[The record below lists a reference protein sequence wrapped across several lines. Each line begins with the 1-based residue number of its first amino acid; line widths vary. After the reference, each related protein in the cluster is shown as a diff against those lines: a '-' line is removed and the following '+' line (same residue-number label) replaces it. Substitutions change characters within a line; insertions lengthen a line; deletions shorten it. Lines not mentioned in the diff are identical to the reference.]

1 MDTDTKENALR
12 IALDERWKKYRAEI
26 KTCKDEF
33 SEEAVHDLRVATR
46 RLLAAMD
53 VVRLLEPHSRV
64 QKVRRALK
72 DQLDSLDDLRD
83 TQVMLVEVS
92 ESIADFPDLKPFE
105 EHLLKREKKLLRKA
119 RKEIESLGISG
130 LRKRIE
136 KSSESFKE
144 NGRAED
150 WTARLLSV
158 GDQAYERATQ
168 GLGQIDAAAPASI
181 HQFRVAFRKFRYTVE
196 IVHPILENY
205 PEEFLQQMHDYQS
218 RMGDIQ
224 DATVFLSTLSEY
236 VEETDSS
243 TPLMPVRDTFEN
255 RRTELIAKFMDAK
268 DELHRFWR
276 EALDSKF
283 AWEKNHERVHH
294 STRNRRGTGDARIR
308 RRQPAPADRQGEKE
322 NGKDRAGPEKPGSG
336 N

>member
-1 MDTDTKENALR
+1 MDTKENVLSVSLA
-12 IALDERWKKYRAEI
+12 ERWKKYRAEI
-26 KTCKDEF
+26 RTCRDEF

-53 VVRLLEPHSRV
+53 VLRSLDPHSRV

-92 ESIADFPDLKPFE
+92 ESMADFPELKPFE
-105 EHLLKREKKLLRKA
+105 EHLLRREKKLLRRA
-119 RKEIESLGISG
+119 RKDIESLAISG

-136 KSSESFKE
+136 KSRESLEK
-144 NGRAED
+144 NAPDED
-150 WTARLLSV
+150 LRVRLLSV
-158 GDQAYERATQ
+158 GDQAYAMAMQ
-168 GLGQIDAAAPASI
+168 AFGQIDPAAPASI
-181 HQFRVAFRKFRYTVE
+181 HQFRIAFRKLRYTVE

-205 PEEFLQQMHDYQS
+205 PEAYLQQMHDYQS

-243 TPLMPVRDTFEN
+243 TLLAPVRDAFEN

-276 EALDSKF
+276 EAPDSKLP
-283 AWEKNHERVHH
+283 WEKNHEPVHH
-294 STRNRRGTGDARIR
+294 STRNRRGTGDTRVR
-308 RRQPAPADRQGEKE
+308 RRQPAPVDRQGEKE

>member
-1 MDTDTKENALR
+1 MDMDTTDNVLSVALG
-12 IALDERWKKYRAEI
+12 ERWKKYRAEI
-26 KTCKDEF
+26 KTCKNEF

-53 VVRLLEPHSRV
+53 VVRSLEPHPRV

-92 ESIADFPDLKPFE
+92 ESMADFPDLKPLE

-119 RKEIESLGISG
+119 RKEIESLAISG

-136 KSSESFKE
+136 NSAGSLEE
-144 NGRAED
+144 NVQGED

-158 GDQAYERATQ
+158 GDQAYARARQ
-168 GLGQIDAAAPASI
+168 AFGEIDPAAPASI
-181 HQFRVAFRKFRYTVE
+181 HQFRIAFRKFRYTVE

-205 PEEFLQQMHDYQS
+205 PEEYLQQMHDYQS

-224 DATVFLSTLSEY
+224 DVTVFLSILLEY

-243 TPLMPVRDTFEN
+243 SLLAPVRDTFEN
-255 RRTELIAKFMDAK
+255 RHTELIAKFMDAK

-276 EALDSKF
+276 ETPDSKYP
-283 AWEKNHERVHH
+283 WEKNHERVHH
-294 STRNRRGTGDARIR
+294 STRNRRGTGDARVR

>member
-1 MDTDTKENALR
+1 MDTKENILS

-53 VVRLLEPHSRV
+53 VVRLLDPHSRV

-92 ESIADFPDLKPFE
+92 ESMADFPDLKSFE
-105 EHLLKREKKLLRKA
+105 EHLLKREKKLMRKA
-119 RKEIESLGISG
+119 RKEVESLAIAG
-130 LRKRIE
+130 LKKRIE
-136 KSSESFKE
+136 RSGESLEE
-144 NGRAED
+144 NLQGED
-150 WTARLLSV
+150 WTARLLSA
-158 GDQAYERATQ
+158 GDQAYARAVQ
-168 GLGQIDAAAPASI
+168 AFGQIEADMPASI

-205 PEEFLQQMHDYQS
+205 PETCLEQMHEYQS

-224 DATVFLSTLSEY
+224 DATVFLSTLSEHID
-236 VEETDSS
+236 ETESA
-243 TPLMPVRDTFEN
+243 TRLAPVLHTFEN
-255 RRTELIAKFMDAK
+255 RRTELIAKFMEAK
-268 DELHRFWR
+268 DELYRFWR
-276 EALDSKF
+276 ETPDSKYP
-283 AWEKNHERVHH
+283 WEKNHEPVHH
-294 STRNRRGTGDARIR
+294 STRNRRGGGNARVR
-308 RRQPAPADRQGEKE
+308 RRQPAPVDRQGQKE
-322 NGKDRAGPEKPGSG
+322 DGEDRTGFESIEHGD
-336 N
+336 